1 MKEQQ
6 MQDTT
11 KMEFLL
17 TLNDNIIVQRFYNV
31 KGYNPKARKS
41 LEVAAILKEVAE
53 LVENNLKIKSL
64 IYMIDNQDQI
74 ITDPEILETSN
85 TEGAEYFNLYVRIGE
100 ETICHRVVDAK
111 LYPPKVRY
119 TVDIR
124 PELKTILR
132 GLTDIFSAE
141 NLSYKY
147 MNYQLA

>member
-1 MKEQQ
+1 MKEQ

-11 KMEFLL
+11 KMEFIM

-31 KGYNPKARKS
+31 KGYNPKSRRS
-41 LEVAAILKEVAE
+41 LDVSYALKEVAE

-64 IYMIDNQDQI
+64 IYMVDNQDQI
-74 ITDPEILETSN
+74 MTDQEILETSN
-85 TEGAEYFNLYVRIGE
+85 TEGAEYFNLYIKIGD
-100 ETICHRVVDAK
+100 ETICHRIVDAK

-132 GLTDIFSAE
+132 GLTDIFSTE
-141 NLSYKY
+141 NLCFKY

>member
-1 MKEQQ
+1 MKEQ

-11 KMEFLL
+11 KMEFIM

-31 KGYNPKARKS
+31 KGYNPKSRRS
-41 LEVAAILKEVAE
+41 LDVSYALKEVAE

-64 IYMIDNQDQI
+64 IYMVDNQDQI
-74 ITDPEILETSN
+74 MTDPEILETSN
-85 TEGAEYFNLYVRIGE
+85 TEGAEYFNLYVRIGD
-100 ETICHRVVDAK
+100 ETICHRIVDAK

-141 NLSYKY
+141 NLSFKY

>member
-1 MKEQQ
+1 MKEQ

-11 KMEFLL
+11 KMEFIM
-17 TLNDNIIVQRFYNV
+17 TFNDNIIVQRFYNV
-31 KGYNPKARKS
+31 KGYNPKSRRS
-41 LEVAAILKEVAE
+41 LDVSYALKEVAE

-64 IYMIDNQDQI
+64 IYMVDNQDQI
-74 ITDPEILETSN
+74 MTDPEILETSN
-85 TEGAEYFNLYVRIGE
+85 TEGAEYFNLYIKIGD
-100 ETICHRVVDAK
+100 ETICHRIVDAK

-132 GLTDIFSAE
+132 GLTDIFSTE
-141 NLSYKY
+141 NLCFKY

>member
-1 MKEQQ
+1 M
-6 MQDTT
+6 
-11 KMEFLL
+11 

-31 KGYNPKARKS
+31 KGYNPKSRRS
-41 LEVAAILKEVAE
+41 LDVSYALKEVAE

-64 IYMIDNQDQI
+64 IYMVDNQDQI
-74 ITDPEILETSN
+74 MTDPEILETSN
-85 TEGAEYFNLYVRIGE
+85 TEGAEYFNLYIKIGD
-100 ETICHRVVDAK
+100 ETICHRIVDAK

-132 GLTDIFSAE
+132 GLTDIFSTE
-141 NLSYKY
+141 NLCFKY

>member
-1 MKEQQ
+1 MKEQ

-11 KMEFLL
+11 KMEFIM

-31 KGYNPKARKS
+31 KGYNPKSRRS
-41 LEVAAILKEVAE
+41 LDVSYALKEVAE

-64 IYMIDNQDQI
+64 IYMVDNQDQI
-74 ITDPEILETSN
+74 MTDPEILETSN
-85 TEGAEYFNLYVRIGE
+85 TEGAEYFNLYVRIGD
-100 ETICHRVVDAK
+100 ETICHRIVDAK

-132 GLTDIFSAE
+132 GLTDIFSTE
-141 NLSYKY
+141 NLCFKY

>member
-100 ETICHRVVDAK
+100 ETICHRIVDAK

-124 PELKTILR
+124 PELKGILSD
-132 GLTDIFSAE
+132 LTDIFSG
-141 NLSYKY
+141 KKF
-147 MNYQLA
+147 NYFYPEFIKN

>member
-1 MKEQQ
+1 MKEQ

-11 KMEFLL
+11 KMEFLM

-31 KGYNPKARKS
+31 KGYNPKARRS
-41 LEVAAILKEVAE
+41 LEVSYILKEVAE

-64 IYMIDNQDQI
+64 IYMVDNQDQI
-74 ITDPEILETSN
+74 MTDPEILETSN
-85 TEGAEYFNLYVRIGE
+85 TEGAEYFNLYVRIGD
-100 ETICHRVVDAK
+100 ETICHRIVDAK

-141 NLSYKY
+141 NLSFKY

>member
-1 MKEQQ
+1 MKEQ

-11 KMEFLL
+11 KMEFLM

-31 KGYNPKARKS
+31 KGYNPKSRRS
-41 LEVAAILKEVAE
+41 LDVSYALKEVAE

-64 IYMIDNQDQI
+64 IYMVDNQDQI
-74 ITDPEILETSN
+74 MTDPEILETSN
-85 TEGAEYFNLYVRIGE
+85 TEGAEYFNLYIKIGD
-100 ETICHRVVDAK
+100 ETICHRIVDAK

-132 GLTDIFSAE
+132 GLTDIFSTE
-141 NLSYKY
+141 NLCFKY

>member
-1 MKEQQ
+1 MKEQ

-11 KMEFLL
+11 KMEFLM
-17 TLNDNIIVQRFYNV
+17 TLNDNIIVQRFYND
-31 KGYNPKARKS
+31 KGYNPKARRS
-41 LEVAAILKEVAE
+41 LEVSYILKEVAE

-64 IYMIDNQDQI
+64 IYMVDNQDQI
-74 ITDPEILETSN
+74 MTDPEILETSN
-85 TEGAEYFNLYVRIGE
+85 TEGAEYFNLYVRIGD
-100 ETICHRVVDAK
+100 ETICHRIVDAK

-141 NLSYKY
+141 NLSFKY

>member
-1 MKEQQ
+1 MREQ
-6 MQDTT
+6 DIT

-17 TLNDNIIVQRFYNV
+17 TLNDRIIVQRFYNV
-31 KGYNPKARKS
+31 KGYNPKSRRS
-41 LEVAAILKEVAE
+41 LDVSYALKEVAE

-64 IYMIDNQDQI
+64 IYMVDNQDQI
-74 ITDPEILETSN
+74 MTDPEILETSN
-85 TEGAEYFNLYVRIGE
+85 TEGAEYFNLYIKIGD
-100 ETICHRVVDAK
+100 ETICHRIVDAK

-132 GLTDIFSAE
+132 GLTDIFSTE
-141 NLSYKY
+141 NLCFKY

>member
-1 MKEQQ
+1 MKDQ

-11 KMEFLL
+11 KMEFIM

-31 KGYNPKARKS
+31 KGYNPKSRRS
-41 LEVAAILKEVAE
+41 LDVSYALKEVAE

-64 IYMIDNQDQI
+64 IYMVDNQDQI
-74 ITDPEILETSN
+74 MTDPEILETSN
-85 TEGAEYFNLYVRIGE
+85 TEGAEYFNLYIKIGD
-100 ETICHRVVDAK
+100 ETICHRIVDAK

-132 GLTDIFSAE
+132 GLTDIFSTE
-141 NLSYKY
+141 NLCFKY

>member
-1 MKEQQ
+1 MKEQ

-11 KMEFLL
+11 KMEFIM

-31 KGYNPKARKS
+31 KGYNPKSRRS
-41 LEVAAILKEVAE
+41 LDVSYALKEVAE

-64 IYMIDNQDQI
+64 IYMVDNQDQI
-74 ITDPEILETSN
+74 MTDPEILETSN
-85 TEGAEYFNLYVRIGE
+85 TEGAEYFNLYIKIGD
-100 ETICHRVVDAK
+100 ETTCHRIVDAK

-132 GLTDIFSAE
+132 GLTDIFSTE
-141 NLSYKY
+141 NLCFKY

>member
-64 IYMIDNQDQI
+64 GYMVDNQDQI

-85 TEGAEYFNLYVRIGE
+85 TDGPEYFHLYVRIGE
-100 ETICHRVVDAK
+100 ETICHRIVDAK

>member
-1 MKEQQ
+1 MKDQ

-11 KMEFLL
+11 KMEFLM

-31 KGYNPKARKS
+31 KGYNPKARRS

-64 IYMIDNQDQI
+64 IYMVDNQDQI

-85 TEGAEYFNLYVRIGE
+85 TEGPEYFNLYVRIGE
-100 ETICHRVVDAK
+100 ETICHRIVDAK

-124 PELKTILR
+124 PELKIILR

-141 NLSYKY
+141 NLSFKY
-147 MNYQLA
+147 MKYQLA

>member
-1 MKEQQ
+1 MKEQ
-6 MQDTT
+6 MQDTS
-11 KMEFLL
+11 KMEFLM
-17 TLNDNIIVQRFYNV
+17 TLNDNIIVQRFYND
-31 KGYNPKARKS
+31 KGYNPKARRS
-41 LEVAAILKEVAE
+41 LEVSYILKEVAE

-64 IYMIDNQDQI
+64 IYMVDNQDQI
-74 ITDPEILETSN
+74 MTDPEILETSN
-85 TEGAEYFNLYVRIGE
+85 TEGAEYFNLYVRIGD
-100 ETICHRVVDAK
+100 ETICHRIVDAK

-141 NLSYKY
+141 NLSFKY

>member
-1 MKEQQ
+1 MKEQ

-11 KMEFLL
+11 KMEFIM

-31 KGYNPKARKS
+31 KGYNPKSRRS
-41 LEVAAILKEVAE
+41 LDVSYALKEVAE

-100 ETICHRVVDAK
+100 ETICHRIVDAK

>member
-1 MKEQQ
+1 

-11 KMEFLL
+11 KMEFIM

-31 KGYNPKARKS
+31 KGYNPKSRRS
-41 LEVAAILKEVAE
+41 LDVSYALKEVAE

-64 IYMIDNQDQI
+64 IYMVDNQDQI
-74 ITDPEILETSN
+74 MTDPEILETSN
-85 TEGAEYFNLYVRIGE
+85 TEGAEYFNLYIKIGD
-100 ETICHRVVDAK
+100 ETICHRIVDAK

-132 GLTDIFSAE
+132 GLTDIFSTE
-141 NLSYKY
+141 NLCFKY

>member
-1 MKEQQ
+1 MKEQ

-11 KMEFLL
+11 KMEFIM

-31 KGYNPKARKS
+31 KGYNPKSRRS
-41 LEVAAILKEVAE
+41 LDVSYALKEVAE

-64 IYMIDNQDQI
+64 IYMVDNQDQI
-74 ITDPEILETSN
+74 MTDPEILETSN
-85 TEGAEYFNLYVRIGE
+85 TEGAEYFNLYVKIGD
-100 ETICHRVVDAK
+100 ETICHRIVDAK

-132 GLTDIFSAE
+132 GLTDIFSTE
-141 NLSYKY
+141 NLCFKY

>member
-1 MKEQQ
+1 MKEQ

-11 KMEFLL
+11 KMEFIM

-31 KGYNPKARKS
+31 KGYNPKARRS
-41 LEVAAILKEVAE
+41 LEVSYILKEVAE

-64 IYMIDNQDQI
+64 IYMVDNQDQI
-74 ITDPEILETSN
+74 MTDPEILETSN
-85 TEGAEYFNLYVRIGE
+85 TEGAEYFNLYIKIGD
-100 ETICHRVVDAK
+100 ETICHRIVDAK

-132 GLTDIFSAE
+132 GLTDIFSTE
-141 NLSYKY
+141 NLCFKY

>member
-1 MKEQQ
+1 MKEQ

-11 KMEFLL
+11 KMEFLM

-31 KGYNPKARKS
+31 KGYNPKSRRS
-41 LEVAAILKEVAE
+41 LDVSYALKEVAE

-64 IYMIDNQDQI
+64 IYMVDNQDQI
-74 ITDPEILETSN
+74 MTDPEILETSN
-85 TEGAEYFNLYVRIGE
+85 TEGAEYFNLYVRIGD
-100 ETICHRVVDAK
+100 ETICHRIVDAK

-141 NLSYKY
+141 NLSFKY